1 MFRKILKK
9 IKSFNL
15 AGILSEDTKYKLWF
29 FMSYLPDLYRRH
41 TRKSIKNCLFCPG
54 L

>member
-9 IKSFNL
+9 VKSFNL
-15 AGILSEDTKYKLWF
+15 ACILSEDAKYKLWF

-41 TRKSIKNCLFCPG
+41 TRKNFKTASSVPG
-54 L
+54 